1 MEEFEEK
8 AENAERRAQE
18 TSNELRDA
26 NEKVN
31 MLLNRNTE
39 LKMQLQKQQTS
50 GEQNTQADPALAQE
64 L

>member
-8 AENAERRAQE
+8 AEMAEKRALQA
-18 TSNELRDA
+18 SDELRDA

-39 LKMQLQKQQTS
+39 LKM
-50 GEQNTQADPALAQE
+50 
-64 L
+64 

>member
-39 LKMQLQKQQTS
+39 LKMQLQKQQIP